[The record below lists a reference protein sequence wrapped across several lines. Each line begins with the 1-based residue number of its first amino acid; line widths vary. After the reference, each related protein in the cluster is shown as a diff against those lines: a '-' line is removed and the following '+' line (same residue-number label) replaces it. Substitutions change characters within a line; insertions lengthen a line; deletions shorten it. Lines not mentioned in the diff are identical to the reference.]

1 MSPEKMVNGETD
13 LEHII
18 KTMACALVD
27 DASGVR
33 IKVVPGEQTTVF
45 ELYVSR
51 ADRGKVIG
59 KQGRNALAMRTIV
72 NAAATKVGKRVVLE
86 IVEN

>member
-1 MSPEKMVNGETD
+1 MDQANEMIN
-13 LEHII
+13 LEHVI

-27 DASGVR
+27 EPSGVQ

-45 ELYVSR
+45 ELYVSKS
-51 ADRGKVIG
+51 DRGKIIG
-59 KQGRNALAMRTIV
+59 KQGRNALAMRTIM
-72 NAAATKVGKRVVLE
+72 NAAATKAGKRVVLE